1 MEPLLWYVAHTKP
14 RCEKKLVRH
23 CDREQLATTLPCYR
37 TRHKYRGKIAEFL
50 KPLFPGYVFL
60 QIAPEQ
66 TRAAQM
72 SNCIANLLTV
82 PDQAQFGRQL
92 EDILRA
98 LDTDLEVRL
107 APEIGEGMRVKIK
120 AGPLRGLEGWVEQ
133 RHGPDIVMLR
143 LDFIGQAAAVKVGA
157 LDLEPT

>member
-1 MEPLLWYVAHTKP
+1 VETLLWYVAHAKP

-23 CDREQLATTLPCYR
+23 CERERLAATLPCYR

-60 QIAPEQ
+60 RIAPEQ
-66 TRAAQM
+66 TRLAQM

-82 PDQAQFGRQL
+82 PDQPQFEQQL
-92 EDILRA
+92 RDIERA
-98 LDTDLEVRL
+98 LETDLEVRL
-107 APEIGEGMRVKIK
+107 APEIGVGMRVQIK

-133 RHGPDIVMLR
+133 RHGPDVVLLR
-143 LDFIGQAAAVKVGA
+143 LEFIGQAAAVKVGA
-157 LDLEPT
+157 LDLEPS